1 MACAP
6 FPVLID
12 IAGQGRVAQ
21 MKRVMKIGLTAGALT
36 ALTLLVAPA
45 FGASDARSLSKP
57 LQTNGLRTGIGSF
70 TPAAADPRMAAAFA
84 RSGIATNS
92 FRFTPSAPQSSRAVT
107 VAVRAG
113 SNRGAVQGSTSLP
126 STAAAGLSIAP
137 VAYNLGV
144 SVGWRRF
151 ALSGDVAKVD
161 LAGLPGGR
169 ESANVGVSYNTPKW
183 TTRLQL
189 QADKPVGSAPRSL
202 AGAPSYSADVST
214 SYSLTRNL
222 NVTAGVRYK
231 EERDRLTA
239 LSDTRR
245 DSQAVYVGTAFRF

>member
-1 MACAP
+1 MNRA
-6 FPVLID
+6 
-12 IAGQGRVAQ
+12 
-21 MKRVMKIGLTAGALT
+21 KKIGLTAGALT
-36 ALTLLVAPA
+36 ALALLVAPA
-45 FGASDARSLSKP
+45 FGASDGRILGKP
-57 LQTNGLRTGIGSF
+57 SHSNGLRTGIGSF

-92 FRFTPSAPQSSRAVT
+92 FRFTPSAPQSSRAVM
-107 VAVRAG
+107 VAVRASTNRTTLA
-113 SNRGAVQGSTSLP
+113 SNDLPTS
-126 STAAAGLSIAP
+126 AAPGLGLAP

-151 ALSGDVAKVD
+151 ALSGDVARVD

-183 TTRLQL
+183 TTRVQL
-189 QADKPVGSAPRSL
+189 QADHAVGSAPRSL
-202 AGAPSYSADVST
+202 TGAPSYSADVST
-214 SYSLTRNL
+214 SYRLTRNL

-231 EERDRLTA
+231 EERDRLTS